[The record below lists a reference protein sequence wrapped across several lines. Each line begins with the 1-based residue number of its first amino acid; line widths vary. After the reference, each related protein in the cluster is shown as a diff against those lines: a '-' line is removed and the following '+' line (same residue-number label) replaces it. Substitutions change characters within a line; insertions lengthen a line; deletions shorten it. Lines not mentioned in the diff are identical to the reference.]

1 MFLKVT
7 KKRTVRQ
14 MTLRS
19 AIRLVFK
26 KKKKVSGEEMGWT
39 SPQVPKRDESMQTA
53 WRKGQTLGAPTT
65 FPASKLKVL
74 ARLGYYSV

>member
-14 MTLRS
+14 MTLHS

-26 KKKKVSGEEMGWT
+26 KKNVSGEEMGWT
-39 SPQVPKRDESMQTA
+39 SPQVPKREESMQTA
-53 WRKGQTLGAPTT
+53 WSKGQTLGAPTT